1 MKTYKNFWYIAGLII
16 LGVLAYHLIALFLPQ
31 INNGINALMPFFIA
45 FITAYLLKYPVVWV
59 ENLLALTTKKQKKQ
73 WQHTVSCLIVLILFL
88 GLLAILVAAM
98 VPTVI
103 NNITDVI
110 KNLPQLTAR
119 ISQLL
124 SGLGEKLNVD
134 VQGLLGATGGI
145 NQGSEKVLEII
156 TGILSSFTGFLFDF
170 VLYVVAAFIM
180 LHGFDKM
187 KHTLKKGI
195 CYLIKKEE
203 IRKEAIEFCV
213 DCDVIIEKFIVVR
226 LATSVGI
233 GLVSYLGFLAFGLP
247 YSMLLGIIIAVTNLI
262 PYVGPFIGAAPVVLV
277 ALATKDFETAIW
289 VSVFMLICQQLEGNI
304 LTPIVTSDALNVSPI
319 LILLGIAVFGATMGI
334 PGMILGV
341 PLVAMLEKLTKRII
355 KYKTTE
361 RYEEPEI

>member
-1 MKTYKNFWYIAGLII
+1 MNLIMK
-16 LGVLAYHLIALFLPQ
+16 Q
-31 INNGINALMPFFIA
+31 
-45 FITAYLLKYPVVWV
+45 
-59 ENLLALTTKKQKKQ
+59 
-73 WQHTVSCLIVLILFL
+73 
-88 GLLAILVAAM
+88 
-98 VPTVI
+98 
-103 NNITDVI
+103 
-110 KNLPQLTAR
+110 
-119 ISQLL
+119 
-124 SGLGEKLNVD
+124 
-134 VQGLLGATGGI
+134 
-145 NQGSEKVLEII
+145 
-156 TGILSSFTGFLFDF
+156 
-170 VLYVVAAFIM
+170 
-180 LHGFDKM
+180 
-187 KHTLKKGI
+187 TLKKGI
-195 CYLIKKEE
+195 CHFIKKEGL
-203 IRKEAIEFCV
+203 RKEAIEFCI

-341 PLVAMLEKLTKRII
+341 PLVAILEKLTKRII
-355 KYKTTE
+355 KYKTIE
-361 RYEEPEI
+361 RHEEPEI